1 MIQMTS
7 TIQSPY
13 TNEQMSVW
21 FRGLLTLA
29 WADGHFDEAE
39 QNLISALTHH
49 ELSPVDK
56 EKALEPVSPEE
67 LAATLGHD
75 PVVAENF
82 VRTAVMVAV
91 SDGAYSFCEDE
102 LLQSYCA
109 ALKIQ
114 VDVLQVLRSRI
125 CDPTEQEEPVTANQD
140 SLLLQPHP
148 ETGLDV
154 LHPVKDW
161 LEQMDIHDPK
171 LARFLCKMIP
181 SQCPFERDINLFGR
195 RVGHIPP
202 LCKLNPLYEQF
213 VSLRFRAL
221 SYLADECGE
230 DITDLVS

>member
-1 MIQMTS
+1 MTS
-7 TIQSPY
+7 TIQPPY
-13 TNEQMSVW
+13 TNAQMSVW

-29 WADGHFDEAE
+29 WADGHFDESE
-39 QNLISALTHH
+39 QSLISALTHH
-49 ELSPVDK
+49 DLSTDDK

-75 PVVAENF
+75 RSIAENF
-82 VRTAVMVAV
+82 IRTAVMVAV
-91 SDGAYSFCEDE
+91 SDGAYSFSEDE
-102 LLQSYCA
+102 LLQRYCA
-109 ALKIQ
+109 ALGIQ
-114 VDVLQVLRSRI
+114 VDVLQVLRSKI
-125 CDPTEQEEPVTANQD
+125 CDPSTQEATPTENGD
-140 SLLLQPHP
+140 SLLLHP
-148 ETGLDV
+148 PTDQGLDV

-195 RVGHIPP
+195 RVAHIPP
-202 LCKLNPLYEQF
+202 LCKLNPLYEQL

-230 DITDLVS
+230 DVTDLC